1 MRTKPVI
8 GITTDYDMQENRYYL
23 REEYEK
29 AIAECGGIPV
39 GIFAPAGR
47 PVQWSGGAR

>member
-29 AIAECGGIPV
+29 AIAR
-39 GIFAPAGR
+39 PA
-47 PVQWSGGAR
+47 SSARLSSFR